1 MILNTERLPG
11 SVVRFEIVAD
21 KDEFDA
27 AFDKA
32 VRRVGQQLQVPGF
45 RKGKAPRAV
54 IERTYGAGVF
64 LQEAHSQLMD
74 DLYRKAVEQEDVTP
88 VGDPT
93 AEILNG
99 EPFTFAVN
107 VPVYPTADPGDY
119 ASVRIEPI
127 DAAIAE
133 SDIEET
139 IERLRKSASPWVDP
153 SAEGARP
160 SAGSQ
165 VIIDYTVMEADGSNE
180 EAEEDAEFIIG
191 ESGLLAELEERIQ
204 QLGVGETA
212 EFETSFAEDDE
223 VVDVGLRGKTMK
235 YKVALKGLKE
245 RDLVALNDEFAKT
258 HGEADSLD
266 ELRQRV
272 RDRMHQDKTQSAR
285 NEVLN
290 QALAQMLD
298 GTTIEIPE
306 AMIDRAVEEDV
317 AATKQRLA
325 QRGLALD
332 AYLRLT
338 GQSPQSMRMMMRP
351 DAERRLRTSLL
362 LRAIADREAVAVEE
376 SDIDEAI
383 ARMIGT
389 TKGSENEAG
398 AAAFFNSDYVRN
410 SLRTDLFDK
419 KLQDRVIEIV
429 TEGRGAAL
437 NAWEAPLP
445 AGIDEADMP

>member
-1 MILNTERLPG
+1 VILNTERLPG

-64 LQEAHSQLMD
+64 MQEAHSQLMD

-93 AEILNG
+93 AEILNS

-107 VPVYPTADPGDY
+107 VPVYPTAEPGDY

-153 SAEGARP
+153 STEGARP

-245 RDLVALNDEFAKT
+245 RDLVALDDEFAKT
-258 HGEADSLD
+258 HGEAESLD
-266 ELRQRV
+266 QLRQRV
-272 RDRMHQDKTQSAR
+272 RERMHQDKTQSAR

-338 GQSPQSMRMMMRP
+338 GQTPQSMRIMMRP